1 MPVKGS
7 SSLPALNLQVVEH
20 LYYNIRR
27 TSVSSDV
34 NHSVAVKILNL
45 LLFVKDESCQLSP

>member
-7 SSLPALNLQVVEH
+7 SSLPALNLQVVEQ
-20 LYYNIRR
+20 YYNIRR

-34 NHSVAVKILNL
+34 NHSVAVNPEFTPICKG
-45 LLFVKDESCQLSP
+45 